1 MGLPLDAMVE
11 TALTSQRRRRHRVE
25 FLNKIEAVIQS
36 TRQRIQA
43 NEQDISMWRA
53 EGDKFK
59 AKFSTKHTW
68 NNMRVSYP
76 NVIWFKGVLAT
87 GDRIKKWNTW
97 LQVDCF
103 LRNNTEETRDYV
115 FFNCPY
121 SSAIWKNLAQR
132 LITINYL
139 TDWNQ
144 LIALLHST
152 SIPTLILLLLRYSFQ
167 CTLYHIWR
175 GYVTGSIHLQKLG

>member
-1 MGLPLDAMVE
+1 LLLLGIHN
-11 TALTSQRRRRHRVE
+11 R
-25 FLNKIEAVIQS
+25 
-36 TRQRIQA
+36 
-43 NEQDISMWRA
+43 
-53 EGDKFK
+53 
-59 AKFSTKHTW
+59 
-68 NNMRVSYP
+68 
-76 NVIWFKGVLAT
+76 LAT
-87 GDRIKKWNTW
+87 RDRIKKWNTW
-97 LQVDCF
+97 LQVDCV

-144 LIALLHST
+144 LIAVLHST
-152 SIPTLILLLLRYSFQ
+152 SIPTLILLLLRYDFQ

-175 GYVTGSIHLQKLG
+175 ERSVQRHGEHPSPKARLIKLIDKTVRHRISSLKTSKNLHYEEGLRL

>member
-1 MGLPLDAMVE
+1 MWKKILNYRESAKAMQKVE
-11 TALTSQRRRRHRVE
+11 MKSGSSTS
-25 FLNKIEAVIQS
+25 
-36 TRQRIQA
+36 
-43 NEQDISMWRA
+43 
-53 EGDKFK
+53 
-59 AKFSTKHTW
+59 
-68 NNMRVSYP
+68 
-76 NVIWFKGVLAT
+76 LAT

-115 FFNCPY
+115 YFNCPY

-152 SIPTLILLLLRYSFQ
+152 SIPTLILLLLRYNFQ

>member
-1 MGLPLDAMVE
+1 MQKVEMKSGSSTSFWYDNQSPLGRLIDEIGPRIAIDMGLPLDAMVE

-76 NVIWFKGVLAT
+76 NVIWFKGV
-87 GDRIKKWNTW
+87 W
-97 LQVDCF
+97 F
-103 LRNNTEETRDYV
+103 SYSTR
-115 FFNCPY
+115 
-121 SSAIWKNLAQR
+121 K
-132 LITINYL
+132 
-139 TDWNQ
+139 
-144 LIALLHST
+144 
-152 SIPTLILLLLRYSFQ
+152 YSFF
-167 CTLYHIWR
+167 CCCLE
-175 GYVTGSIHLQKLG
+175 SITD